1 MKLLRLQSAILSFVL
16 VLGLCGCSQRKPP
29 VLIAP
34 QQVPTTVPPEPTPT
48 PEQTAT
54 QPADQQPTQSAQQP
68 GPGIDQTT
76 ASTAGKTKPKN
87 TRHTATK
94 KPAGTEKSGEVA
106 KSTPTK
112 IVVPADKATPPQT
125 SSGQIS
131 PGPTPTDNGSQA
143 STEQLL
149 QSAENNL
156 SSIKRQLSKDEEVMQ
171 AQIKEFIKQSRNA
184 ITENDLARAHIL
196 AVKARLLSDELI
208 KH

>member
-1 MKLLRLQSAILSFVL
+1 MKPLRLQSAIVFFVL
-16 VLGLCGCSQRKPP
+16 VLGICGCSQRKPP

-54 QPADQQPTQSAQQP
+54 QPADQSPAQSAQQP
-68 GPGIDQTT
+68 GANADQTT
-76 ASTAGKTKPKN
+76 STAEKTKPKS
-87 TRHTATK
+87 TRHAASK
-94 KPAGTEKSGEVA
+94 KPSGTEKSGEVA

-112 IVVPADKATPPQT
+112 IIVPADKSTPPQT

-131 PGPTPTDNGSQA
+131 PGPTPTDNVSQA

-156 SSIKRQLSKDEEVMQ
+156 NSIKRQLSKDEEVMQ
-171 AQIKEFIKQSRNA
+171 AQIKEFIKQSHNA

-196 AVKARLLSDELI
+196 AVKARLLSDELV
-208 KH
+208 KRQ

>member
-1 MKLLRLQSAILSFVL
+1 MKPLRLQSAIISFVL
-16 VLGLCGCSQRKPP
+16 LLGICGCSQRKPP

-48 PEQTAT
+48 PEQPGT
-54 QPADQQPTQSAQQP
+54 PADQQPAESAQQP
-68 GPGIDQTT
+68 GAATDQTP
-76 ASTAGKTKPKN
+76 AAAKAKSKST
-87 TRHTATK
+87 RRATK

-112 IVVPADKATPPQT
+112 IVVPADKSNPPQT
-125 SSGQIS
+125 SGGQIS
-131 PGPTPTDNGSQA
+131 PGPTPTDNNSQA

-156 SSIKRQLSKDEEVMQ
+156 NSIKRQLSKDEEVMQ
-171 AQIKEFIKQSRNA
+171 AQIREFIKQSHNA

-196 AVKARLLSDELI
+196 AVKARLLSDELV
-208 KH
+208 KHQ